1 MASLTV
7 DTNTEV
13 QRLLEAEGNAIWTN
27 IRQIGTGGSGSVVF
41 KAYDKYVEQD
51 VALKVI
57 KVEREAD
64 RRRL

>member
-1 MASLTV
+1 MEKIYLHHHDAL
-7 DTNTEV
+7 EV
-13 QRLLEAEGNAIWTN
+13 
-27 IRQIGTGGSGSVVF
+27 
-41 KAYDKYVEQD
+41 KYDKYVEQD